1 MWRKGKQKNR
11 RIQRRHVLRVKL
23 RSSQRRR
30 AHLRKLVFLLLFLTS
45 VGLGFLAV
53 QYGGTWLVAKL
64 IKENQ
69 VFRIQHL
76 DIQTD
81 GVLAVEQL
89 RRWAGVDLDD
99 NIFVLDLERVR
110 RDLELVP
117 VVRSATVE
125 RVLPHTLRIR
135 VVERDPVLQADY
147 PERGQRYLV
156 DSQGY
161 VMFPRDGYQ
170 LAESV
175 SLRDH
180 QLPRVAGVPAGSMR
194 PGQRLASEQVQ
205 AAIRLARAFVGS
217 PMMGVT
223 QIKELDLQRPGVL
236 LVRTDQDC
244 EVTFGL
250 GGFEQH
256 LRRWHA
262 IHERGRRLGQELA
275 RLDLSVSNNIPAR
288 WRQVDLVGSQ

>member
-1 MWRKGKQKNR
+1 MWPRSKRKNR
-11 RIQRRHVLRVKL
+11 RCQRRHVLQVKL

-30 AHLRKLVFLLLFLTS
+30 AHLRKLAFLLLFVTS

-53 QYGGTWLVAKL
+53 QYGGTWVVAKL

-69 VFRIQHL
+69 VFKIQHL

-89 RRWAGVDLDD
+89 RRWAGVDLED
-99 NIFVLDLERVR
+99 NIFVLDLERVK

-117 VVRSATVE
+117 VIRSATVE

-135 VVERDPVLQADY
+135 VVERDPVLQAEY
-147 PERGQRYLV
+147 PERGQCYLL

-161 VMFPRDGYQ
+161 VMFPRDAYQ

-175 SLRDH
+175 ALRDK
-180 QLPRVAGVPAGSMR
+180 QLPRLAGIPESSMR
-194 PGQRLASEQVQ
+194 PGQRLGSEQVH
-205 AAIRLARAFVGS
+205 AAIGLVRAFASS
-217 PMMGVT
+217 PMMGVA
-223 QIKELDLQRPGVL
+223 QLREVDVRRPGVL
-236 LVRTDQDC
+236 LARTDLDC

-250 GGFEQH
+250 SGFEQQ

-262 IHERGRRLGQELA
+262 IHERGRHAGQELA

-288 WRQVDLVGSQ
+288 WRQVNLAGDQ